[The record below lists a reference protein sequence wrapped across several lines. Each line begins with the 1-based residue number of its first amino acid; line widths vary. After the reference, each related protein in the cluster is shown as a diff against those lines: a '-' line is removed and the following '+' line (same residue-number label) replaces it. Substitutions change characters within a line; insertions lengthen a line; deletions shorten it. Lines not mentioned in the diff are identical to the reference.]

1 MIETKIAYDKDL
13 KQILNHLLNHYTE
26 YYLALAA
33 SNNLLY
39 FLTPYLNSLEKY
51 SLNEVLTMIAQ
62 DYQTFD
68 DITNENLN

>member
-1 MIETKIAYDKDL
+1 MIETKIAYDKVL
-13 KQILNHLLNHYTE
+13 KEILNHLLNHYTE

-39 FLTPYLNSLEKY
+39 FLTPYLKALQKY
-51 SLNEVLTMIAQ
+51 SLNEVLNMIAQ